1 LTNNFVKHLRV
12 YDSLAQD
19 VLDDIE
25 SAVDDVESRL
35 SAIRV
40 AVEKNSYMSDPD
52 TRQSTLA
59 VHDLQGRKL
68 WVQMVTE
75 LKRIAGGSG
84 GGSGGG
90 SSGSTGTTD
99 TRARRAIAD
108 VAEEVHDF
116 ADDADTA
123 IEDIS
128 RVLGDMQDELD
139 DLGADMGDIDDA
151 MDLLVHSRSGSLRD
165 VGESAE
171 DLRDLEDRLGGYGW
185 DRLGRSAR
193 NTRSADGATYNF
205 NINLKGRVDA
215 TFERDFRRMIR
226 KLQRE
231 GILPKGIAQTT

>member
-1 LTNNFVKHLRV
+1 V

-35 SAIRV
+35 SAIRA
-40 AVEKNSYMSDPD
+40 AVEKNAYNWD
-52 TRQSTLA
+52 TDLRQNALVVYDNAS
-59 VHDLQGRKL
+59 RKL
-68 WVQMVTE
+68 LVTAVQE
-75 LKRIAGGSG
+75 LKKIESNTKG
-84 GGSGGG
+84 GGG